1 MIKGFSQVQTWTPQ
15 GQIPRAYPPL
25 NLTDGKRKLLCATG
39 RVKKL
44 KDPWRRWAA
53 CHGFSPTTLGT
64 FWLVCLLVG
73 WLIGLLMGWLAGLF
87 FGWLVGWLC
96 KLVWHFFI
104 SFFYCGFSCC
114 VHVRRSTFPHPQH
127 AHGHQTTRQ
136 RCCHNS
142 CPCQFAFTMPTAS
155 SSSRPSGFHFST
167 CFLICFIF
175 FRARKFVVWTR
186 ICGNLIQK

>member
-1 MIKGFSQVQTWTPQ
+1 MQTGFGTLFQQKL
-15 GQIPRAYPPL
+15 QIEDRIQHDQRFYL
-25 NLTDGKRKLLCATG
+25 VKSKLGHHRGKFHAHAHHWILLMAEEKLLCAT
-39 RVKKL
+39 RRIKKL

-64 FWLVCLLVG
+64 FWLVCWLV
-73 WLIGLLMGWLAGLF
+73 
-87 FGWLVGWLC
+87 GWLVGWLC
-96 KLVWHFFI
+96 KLAWHFFTR
-104 SFFYCGFSCC
+104 FFYCGFSCC
-114 VHVRRSTFPHPQH
+114 VHVRRSTFSHPQH

-167 CFLICFIF
+167 CFLICFILF
-175 FRARKFVVWTR
+175 SRT
-186 ICGNLIQK
+186 